1 MDRQKDAGGT
11 DMKSS
16 GTAVVIDAES
26 GAQAEAVSVPVALP
40 ALPEVE
46 AVGEAVV
53 QAEVQAVGAPVA
65 AVVGESAQIVAQSD
79 SEVDVESATQ
89 PAAEGST
96 MPVRGG
102 DLATIYSLPAD
113 VVPLIPVRNSVLFP
127 GMVLPFGIGRPGS
140 IAAAQQAARSE
151 RPVGLVMQRDPARD
165 DPEPEDLHAIGTLA
179 RVVRY
184 VTTGDSG
191 HHVVC
196 QGEQRFRIIEVLR
209 DMPFLAARIERIKE
223 SDKRDGGIEAR
234 MLLLKQRA
242 AEALQLLP
250 QTPHDLVAAIQ
261 SFSSA
266 GALADMVAGFMD
278 IKPEE
283 KQAILETIDL
293 EARLDNVLALLAHR
307 IAVMR
312 LSREIGDRTQEKV
325 DERQR
330 EFMLREQLRQIQ
342 RELGD
347 EGETG
352 ELEDLGAAIESAQ
365 MPPDVLKQARKEL
378 ARLKRMSDS
387 SAEYSMVRSYLDW
400 LVELPWAV
408 TSARDIDLDA
418 SRAVLDADHFGLD
431 MVKRRIVEYL
441 AVRKLN
447 PAGKAPIL
455 CFAGPPGVGKTSLG
469 QSIARALGTTFV
481 RVALGGVH
489 DEAEIRGHRRTYVGS
504 LPGNIVQ
511 ALKKA
516 GTRDA
521 VMLLDEV
528 DNLGHGGFH
537 GEPSAALL
545 EVLDPEQNASFR
557 DAYLGVPFDLS
568 RITFIATANMLDT
581 IPAPL
586 RDRMEVVE
594 LPGYTETEKVN
605 IALTHLVEKQIGQN
619 GLQPAQIVLGE
630 ASLREIVR
638 GYTREAGVRG
648 LERRIAAVCR
658 HAAVR
663 IARGETSQVIVEP
676 TDLAEVLGPRK
687 FENESALP
695 AGLSGVAT
703 GLAWTPA
710 GGDVLFIEATRT
722 PGTGRLIVTGQLGDV
737 MKESVQAALTLVKSR
752 AEALAIDPA
761 VFRKSD
767 LHVHVPAGAT
777 PKDGPSAGVGMF
789 LAIASIFSGRVVR
802 ADTAMTGEIS
812 LRGLV
817 LPVGGI
823 KEKVLA
829 AAQAGV
835 RTVMLPARNRSDFP
849 EIPAEARDA
858 LTFVWLDDVDAA
870 LAAGLA

>member
-1 MDRQKDAGGT
+1 
-11 DMKSS
+11 
-16 GTAVVIDAES
+16 
-26 GAQAEAVSVPVALP
+26 
-40 ALPEVE
+40 
-46 AVGEAVV
+46 
-53 QAEVQAVGAPVA
+53 
-65 AVVGESAQIVAQSD
+65 
-79 SEVDVESATQ
+79 
-89 PAAEGST
+89 
-96 MPVRGG
+96 
-102 DLATIYSLPAD
+102 
-113 VVPLIPVRNSVLFP
+113 
-127 GMVLPFGIGRPGS
+127 
-140 IAAAQQAARSE
+140 
-151 RPVGLVMQRDPARD
+151 
-165 DPEPEDLHAIGTLA
+165 
-179 RVVRY
+179 
-184 VTTGDSG
+184 
-191 HHVVC
+191 
-196 QGEQRFRIIEVLR
+196 
-209 DMPFLAARIERIKE
+209 MPFLAARIERIQE

-528 DNLGHGGFH
+528 DKLGHGGFH